1 MNLIALTQTDAAGVT
16 ASRILINPAHVASI
30 SGRFI
35 VGYPQDGAEIKLAVS
50 HSWRST
56 IVVTE
61 SVDTVAALLSD
72 SVQPRTPNPRPADLV
87 VTDALREQYDLE
99 GDAEEIMQQ
108 ILDVVDGMT
117 AHDVIYVM
125 QTLVRYARQEV

>member
-16 ASRILINPAHVASI
+16 ASRILINPQHIVSI

-35 VGYPQDGAEIKLAVS
+35 VGKPDGAEIKLAVS
-50 HSWRST
+50 VWARP
-56 IVVTE
+56 IIVTE

-72 SVQPRTPNPRPADLV
+72 SVQPRTPDPRPADLV
-87 VTDALREQYDLE
+87 VTDTLREQYDLE

-108 ILDVVDGMT
+108 ILDAVDGMT
-117 AHDVIYVM
+117 AHDIIDVM
-125 QTLVRYARQEV
+125 QTLVRYARQEG

>member
-16 ASRILINPAHVASI
+16 TSRILINPAHVASI

-35 VGYPQDGAEIKLAVS
+35 VGKPDGAEIKLAVS
-50 HSWRST
+50 VWVRP
-56 IVVTE
+56 IIVTE

-72 SVQPRTPNPRPADLV
+72 SVQPRTPDPRPADLV
-87 VTDALREQYDLE
+87 VTDTLREQYELG

-108 ILDVVDGMT
+108 ILDAVDGMT
-117 AHDVIYVM
+117 AHDIIDVM